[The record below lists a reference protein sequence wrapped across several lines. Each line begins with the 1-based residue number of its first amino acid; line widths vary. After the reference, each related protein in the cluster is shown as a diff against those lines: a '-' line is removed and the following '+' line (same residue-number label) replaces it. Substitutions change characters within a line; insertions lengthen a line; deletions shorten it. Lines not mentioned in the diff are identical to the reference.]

1 MKKIKRFLACLSLYV
16 LIVSPIVTNAD
27 GVLKSVQMTQ
37 ADIISDNE
45 IMEEITAKSA
55 VVMEISTGTVIA
67 EKDSESVMSM
77 SHFAKL
83 MTALLA

>member
-1 MKKIKRFLACLSLYV
+1 MKKIKRFLACLSLSV

-55 VVMEISTGTVIA
+55 VVPHLRYLKTF
-67 EKDSESVMSM
+67 KDSNG
-77 SHFAKL
+77 
-83 MTALLA
+83 